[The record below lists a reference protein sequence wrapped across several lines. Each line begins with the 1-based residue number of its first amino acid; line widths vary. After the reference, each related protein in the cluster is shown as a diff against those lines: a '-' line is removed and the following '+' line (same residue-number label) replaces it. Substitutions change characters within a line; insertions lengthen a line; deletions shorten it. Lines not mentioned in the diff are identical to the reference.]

1 MALAPAP
8 ELSVL
13 AGFYLYWPNLKIS
26 TAMPEPYL
34 LPAVIECNRLMAAS
48 FLRLVG
54 RPLIAAAG
62 TLTPEALA
70 EFLYDAPFVLLAHTN
85 AADPI
90 FCYANRR
97 AQELFGYGWDE
108 FTRLPSRLSAEPVS
122 QRERQRLLEQARIKG
137 YVDTYQGIRIA
148 RDGRRF
154 RIENVILWDV
164 LDDRG
169 NFVGQAA
176 VFDRWTDLP

>member
-1 MALAPAP
+1 LIP
-8 ELSVL
+8 E
-13 AGFYLYWPNLKIS
+13 
-26 TAMPEPYL
+26 
-34 LPAVIECNRLMAAS
+34 
-48 FLRLVG
+48 
-54 RPLIAAAG
+54 AG
-62 TLTPEALA
+62 TVQPEALA
-70 EFLYDAPFVLLAHTN
+70 RLLYDAPFVLLAHTN
-85 AADPI
+85 APDPL

-122 QRERQRLLEQARIKG
+122 RQERQQLLDQARRKG
-137 YVDTYQGIRIA
+137 YVDNGTGIRIS

-164 LDDRG
+164 RDDDG

-176 VFDRWTDLP
+176 IYDQWAELPSG

>member
-1 MALAPAP
+1 
-8 ELSVL
+8 
-13 AGFYLYWPNLKIS
+13 
-26 TAMPEPYL
+26 MPEPYVF
-34 LPAVIECNRLMAAS
+34 PAVIEHSRLMAAS
-48 FLRLVG
+48 FLHHLG
-54 RPLIAAAG
+54 RPLTAEAG

-70 EFLYDAPFVLLAHTN
+70 KFLYDAPFVLLAHTD
-85 AADPI
+85 AVDPV

-122 QRERQRLLEQARIKG
+122 QGERQRLLEDARSKG
-137 YVDTYQGIRIA
+137 FVDTYRGIRIA

-164 LDDRG
+164 LDDHG
-169 NFVGQAA
+169 NPLGQAA
-176 VFDRWTDLP
+176 VFDRWAELP

>member
-1 MALAPAP
+1 
-8 ELSVL
+8 
-13 AGFYLYWPNLKIS
+13 
-26 TAMPEPYL
+26 MPEPYL
-34 LPAVIECNRLMAAS
+34 LPAVIERSRLMAAS

-54 RPLIAAAG
+54 RPLVAEAG

-70 EFLYDAPFVLLAHTN
+70 KFLYNAPFVLLAHTN
-85 AADPI
+85 APDPV
-90 FCYANRR
+90 FCYANRQ

-122 QRERQRLLEQARIKG
+122 QGERQRLLDQARRKG
-137 YVDTYQGIRIA
+137 YVDHAEGTRIS

-154 RIENVILWDV
+154 RIENVFLWDV
-164 LDDRG
+164 LDDHG

-176 VFDRWTDLP
+176 VFDRWTELP

>member
-1 MALAPAP
+1 M
-8 ELSVL
+8 
-13 AGFYLYWPNLKIS
+13 
-26 TAMPEPYL
+26 AMPEPEPYM
-34 LPAVIECNRLMAAS
+34 LPDIVELNRLMAAS

-54 RPLIAAAG
+54 RRLVAEAG
-62 TLTPEALA
+62 TLTPAGLA
-70 EFLYDAPFVLLAHTN
+70 KTLYEAPFVLLAHTN
-85 AADPI
+85 APDPV

-122 QRERQRLLEQARIKG
+122 RQEREQLLNQARRKG
-137 YVDTYQGIRIA
+137 YVENAAGIRVS

-164 LDDRG
+164 SDDG
-169 NFVGQAA
+169 GTFVGQAA
-176 VFDRWTDLP
+176 VYDRWTELT